1 MLVLAV
7 CRASWHP
14 ARSTPLFHVQ
24 AVQDAAW
31 RQAGSIRFTLP
42 KQLLLERQKESR
54 PEWREVK
61 AGCLWEGQVSV
72 LQNKKTVPPRADP
85 AGKVC
90 GAATS
95 LALRGK
101 PLPKLSAH

>member
-1 MLVLAV
+1 MTEHYKIWKFNSAEKYSGEKFGWSNREV
-7 CRASWHP
+7 W
-14 ARSTPLFHVQ
+14 
-24 AVQDAAW
+24 
-31 RQAGSIRFTLP
+31 
-42 KQLLLERQKESR
+42 QKESR